1 MAWGSWS
8 WSLFFP
14 KFSTHSAHPAALPRS
29 WTVTCHLEWS
39 LICLHSFWK
48 FALYLRNML
57 SRDLMPKVLRVLV
70 PNHLDQWQCLSLS
83 LSLCPAWPIQFFIFA
98 STADR
103 LSFDLCFGFSAP
115 FVLKCLQMNC
125 CLACYTFSQD
135 LRFFRLLF
143 LFSLVFLWV
152 GSPTKWLEWVALPAV
167 FELVGCKTFQLN
179 GLTLRCEAITCRQP
193 NQPSTRLICMR
204 LKLKGGVAFKSPKK
218 KGSHALEILKSS

>member
-83 LSLCPAWPIQFFIFA
+83 LSLSRLANSIFHLCLHGRPFIFWFVFWLLRA
-98 STADR
+98 LRAQVFTNEL
-103 LSFDLCFGFSAP
+103 LSCLLHFFAGPQVFPAP
-115 FVLKCLQMNC
+115 PND
-125 CLACYTFSQD
+125 SSE
-135 LRFFRLLF
+135 LRFR
-143 LFSLVFLWV
+143 LFSSLLAAKRFNWMAWLWGAKPSHA
-152 GSPTKWLEWVALPAV
+152 GSHANPAHLHA
-167 FELVGCKTFQLN
+167 FEIER
-179 GLTLRCEAITCRQP
+179 RC
-193 NQPSTRLICMR
+193 RLQ
-204 LKLKGGVAFKSPKK
+204 KSKK

>member
-70 PNHLDQWQCLSLS
+70 PNHLDQWRCLSLS
-83 LSLCPAWPIQFFIFA
+83 LSLSVPPGQFNFSSLPPRQTVYLLICVLA
-98 STADR
+98 SPRPSCSSVYKWIAVLLVTLFR
-103 LSFDLCFGFSAP
+103 RTSGFSGSCFCFLSFFFG
-115 FVLKCLQMNC
+115 
-125 CLACYTFSQD
+125 
-135 LRFFRLLF
+135 
-143 LFSLVFLWV
+143 
-152 GSPTKWLEWVALPAV
+152 
-167 FELVGCKTFQLN
+167 
-179 GLTLRCEAITCRQP
+179 
-193 NQPSTRLICMR
+193 
-204 LKLKGGVAFKSPKK
+204 
-218 KGSHALEILKSS
+218 